1 MLCER
6 LSALSV
12 RRQRQRSPQFLLTT
26 VWRMSDKVLTRSLVR
41 PGTNFSFTRRN
52 SSEDFGCD
60 KTVAKEETAD
70 LIAKIDALQFTLVD
84 HKGVLIN
91 LHVSKDEHRV
101 RLQSRV
107 DDPTKRW
114 KFRTGDL
121 EDRQSL
127 ATVDGGRRDCV
138 QRDEHGER
146 AVVRGPHR
154 SEMGS

>member
-1 MLCER
+1 M
-6 LSALSV
+6 
-12 RRQRQRSPQFLLTT
+12 
-26 VWRMSDKVLTRSLVR
+26 LTRLLVR

-70 LIAKIDALQFTLVD
+70 LIAKIDILQFTLVD
-84 HKGVLIN
+84 HKDVLIN
-91 LHVSKDEHRV
+91 LHVHVSKDEQRV

-127 ATVDGGRRDCV
+127 AAVDEGRRGCV

-146 AVVRGPHR
+146 AVVRGAHR

>member
-1 MLCER
+1 M
-6 LSALSV
+6 
-12 RRQRQRSPQFLLTT
+12 
-26 VWRMSDKVLTRSLVR
+26 LTRLLVR

-70 LIAKIDALQFTLVD
+70 LIAKIDILQFTLVD
-84 HKGVLIN
+84 HKDVLIN
-91 LHVSKDEHRV
+91 LHVHVSKDEQRV

-127 ATVDGGRRDCV
+127 ATVDEGRRGCV

-146 AVVRGPHR
+146 AVVRGAHR